1 MKTTPKTKTTKT
13 TKPASPKE
21 YIGVGEILKQHED
34 SFINIEEAINDHA
47 DSIENHADVLEEQR
61 SSVDTIFIN
70 QTVLEDRINAI
81 FWMCVIG
88 IAVAITFAGVAIFR
102 H

>member
-1 MKTTPKTKTTKT
+1 MKTTPKTKTTKA
-13 TKPASPKE
+13 TKPSSPKK

-47 DSIENHADVLEEQR
+47 LSIDNHADVLEDQR
-61 SSVDTIFIN
+61 SSLDTIFIN
-70 QTVLEDRINAI
+70 QTVLEEQINAI

-102 H
+102 N